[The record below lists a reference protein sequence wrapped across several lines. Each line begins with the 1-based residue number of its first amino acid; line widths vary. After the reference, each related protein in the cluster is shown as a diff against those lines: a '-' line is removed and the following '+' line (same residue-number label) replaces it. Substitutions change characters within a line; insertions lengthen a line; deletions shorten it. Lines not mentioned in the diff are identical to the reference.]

1 VELLGRGALI
11 LALLFAVFAAGA
23 GWWAGVHRD
32 RRVAT
37 AAARAI
43 LAAFAAVLTASVV
56 MWVAILRHD
65 FRFEQVADHSSRSLP
80 TPYLFSSFWSS
91 QAGSLLLWGLILTGL
106 SSLAVWLGRTRD
118 ADLLPWLAAILGG
131 ISTFFLFMLVA
142 VASPFETVSTVPA
155 DGSGLNTSLQ
165 NPYMMAHPPVL
176 YLGYVGFA
184 IPFAYAMAALL
195 AGRTDERW
203 ILTTR
208 RFTLAAWG
216 FLGIGI
222 VLGAKWAYESVGWGG
237 FWGWDPVENAALIP
251 WLVGTAFLH
260 SVIVQEKKG
269 MLKVWNVCLVSA
281 TFALSI
287 LGTFLTRSA
296 ITSSIHSFV
305 QSNVGPW
312 FVAFIGIIVVFAS
325 GVILTH
331 LPLLRARHRIES
343 VVSREATFLFNNLL
357 FVALAFA
364 ILWGVLFPILSQA
377 VRGQQFSVSSPYYD
391 FFAAAFGIPLIF
403 LAGFGPVV
411 AWRKASKGSLAKAFR
426 WPFLSAACGAAL
438 CVFAGLGSSV
448 PGVIA
453 LSLCLFVV
461 VCISLEL
468 ARGTVARHALDP
480 GRGWPSAFT
489 SLIGRNRRRYG
500 GYVVH
505 LGVVVGIVGI
515 IGTTV
520 YATVSEQIVQPG
532 QTLHVHGYA
541 VTFKGIERHLG
552 PNYSESGA
560 VLSVR
565 HNGGAPFRI
574 DPSRRFFDVEGQ
586 TANQVAIRTD
596 WRTGSDLYVI
606 FSGTAPNGGASLK
619 VLVNP
624 VVDLLWL
631 GGLLIGLGTLVAIWP
646 DPHVARRL
654 ARRYAEEPVSAETT

>member
-11 LALLFAVFAAGA
+11 LALLAACFAAGA
-23 GWWAGVHRD
+23 GWWAGAHRD
-32 RRVAT
+32 RRIAT
-37 AAARAI
+37 AAVRAI
-43 LAAFAAVLTASVV
+43 LASFAGVLTASIVL
-56 MWVAILRHD
+56 WVAILRHD

-80 TPYLFSSFWSS
+80 TVYQFSSFWSS
-91 QAGSLLLWGLILTGL
+91 QAGSLLLWGLVLTGL
-106 SSLAVWLGRTRD
+106 SSLAVFRGRKRD
-118 ADLLPWLAAILGG
+118 QDLLPWLTAILGG
-131 ISTFFLFMLVA
+131 TAAFFLFMLVA
-142 VASPFETVSTVPA
+142 IASPFATVPVVPS

-165 NPYMMAHPPVL
+165 NPYMMAHPPIL

-184 IPFAYAMAALL
+184 IPFAYAMSALL

-222 VLGAKWAYESVGWGG
+222 LLGAKWAYESVGWGG

-269 MLKVWNVCLVSA
+269 MLKVWNVCLISA
-281 TFALSI
+281 VFALSI
-287 LGTFLTRSA
+287 LGTFLTRSG

-305 QSNVGPW
+305 ESDVGPW
-312 FVAFIGIIVVFAS
+312 FVAFIGIIIVFSSA
-325 GVILTH
+325 VILTH

-343 VVSREATFLFNNLL
+343 AISREATFLFNNLL

-364 ILWGVLFPILSQA
+364 VLWGVLFPILSQA
-377 VRGQQFSVSSPYYD
+377 VRGTQFSVSSPYYD
-391 FFAAAFGIPLIF
+391 FFAMVFGIPLIF
-403 LAGFGPVV
+403 LAGVGPVV
-411 AWRKASKGSLAKAFR
+411 AWRKASAGSLARAFR
-426 WPFLSAACGAAL
+426 WPFLSAAAAVAL
-438 CVFAGLGSSV
+438 CILAGLGSSV
-448 PGVIA
+448 AGVVA

-461 VCISLEL
+461 VCIGLEL
-468 ARGTVARHALDP
+468 ARGTVARHALEP
-480 GRGWPSAFT
+480 GRGWGRALT
-489 SLIGRNRRRYG
+489 GLVGRNRRRYG

-532 QTLHVHGYA
+532 QSLSVHGYRL
-541 VTFKGIERHLG
+541 TFERLERHLG
-552 PNYSESGA
+552 PNYSQTGA

-565 HNGGAPFRI
+565 HNGGKPFLI
-574 DPSRRFFDVEGQ
+574 DPSRRFFDREGQ
-586 TANQVAIRTD
+586 TANNVAIQTD

-606 FSGTAPNGGASLK
+606 FSGTSPNGGASLK

-631 GGLLIGLGTLVAIWP
+631 GGLLIGLGTLIAIWP

-654 ARRYAEEPVSAETT
+654 ARRYAEEPLASER

>member
-1 VELLGRGALI
+1 VP
-11 LALLFAVFAAGA
+11 
-23 GWWAGVHRD
+23 
-32 RRVAT
+32 
-37 AAARAI
+37 
-43 LAAFAAVLTASVV
+43 VV
-56 MWVAILRHD
+56 P
-65 FRFEQVADHSSRSLP
+65 S
-80 TPYLFSSFWSS
+80 
-91 QAGSLLLWGLILTGL
+91 
-106 SSLAVWLGRTRD
+106 
-118 ADLLPWLAAILGG
+118 
-131 ISTFFLFMLVA
+131 
-142 VASPFETVSTVPA
+142 

-184 IPFAYAMAALL
+184 IPFAYAMSALL

-222 VLGAKWAYESVGWGG
+222 LLGAKWAYESVGWGG

-269 MLKVWNVCLVSA
+269 MLKIWNVCLISA
-281 TFALSI
+281 VFALSI
-287 LGTFLTRSA
+287 LGTFLTRSG

-305 QSNVGPW
+305 ESDVGPW
-312 FVAFIGIIVVFAS
+312 FVAFIGIIIAFAS
-325 GVILTH
+325 AVILTH

-343 VVSREATFLFNNLL
+343 AISREATFLFNNLL

-364 ILWGVLFPILSQA
+364 VLWGVLFPILSQA

-391 FFAAAFGIPLIF
+391 FFAMVFGIPLIF
-403 LAGFGPVV
+403 LAGVGPVV
-411 AWRKASKGSLAKAFR
+411 AWRKASAGSLAKAFR
-426 WPFLSAACGAAL
+426 WPFLSAAAAVAL
-438 CVFAGLGSSV
+438 CILAGLGSSV
-448 PGVIA
+448 AGVVA

-461 VCISLEL
+461 VCIGLEL
-468 ARGTVARHALDP
+468 ARGTVARHALEP
-480 GRGWPSAFT
+480 SRGWGRALAG
-489 SLIGRNRRRYG
+489 LIGRNRRRYG

-520 YATVSEQIVQPG
+520 YATVSEQIVKPG
-532 QTLHVHGYA
+532 QTLRVHGYDI
-541 VTFKGIERHLG
+541 TFKGLERHLG
-552 PNYSESGA
+552 PNYSQTGA
-560 VLSVR
+560 ILDVT
-565 HNGGAPFRI
+565 HNGGTPFRI
-574 DPSRRFFDVEGQ
+574 DPSRRFFDREGQ
-586 TANQVAIRTD
+586 TANNVAIRTD

-606 FSGTAPNGGASLK
+606 FSGTAPDGGASLK

-631 GGLLIGLGTLVAIWP
+631 GGLLIGLGTLIAIWP

-654 ARRYAEEPVSAETT
+654 ARRYAEEPLPSER

>member
-11 LALLFAVFAAGA
+11 LALLAAIFAAGA
-23 GWWAGVHRD
+23 GTYAGLHRD
-32 RRVAT
+32 RRLAT
-37 AAARAI
+37 AGVRAVVVS
-43 LAAFAAVLTASVV
+43 FAAVLTAAIVL
-56 MWVAILRHD
+56 WVAILKHD
-65 FRFEQVADHSSRSLP
+65 FRFQQVAQHSSRALP
-80 TPYLFSSFWSS
+80 TQYQFSSLWSS
-91 QAGSLLLWGLILTGL
+91 QAGSLLLWGLVLTGL
-106 SSLAVWLGRTRD
+106 STLAVWRSRHRD
-118 ADLLPWLAAILGG
+118 ADLLPWLVAILGG
-131 ISTFFLFMLVA
+131 TSAFFLFMLVA
-142 VASPFETVSTVPA
+142 IASPFETMAVVPT

-165 NPYMMAHPPVL
+165 NPYMMAHPPIL

-184 IPFAYAMAALL
+184 IPFAYAMSALL

-222 VLGAKWAYESVGWGG
+222 LLGAKWAYESVGWGG

-269 MLKVWNVCLVSA
+269 MLKVWNVCLVST

-287 LGTFLTRSA
+287 LGTFLTRSG
-296 ITSSIHSFV
+296 ITSSIHSFAEG
-305 QSNVGPW
+305 NVGPF
-312 FVAFIGIIVVFAS
+312 FVFFIGVIVVFAS
-325 GVILTH
+325 AVILTH

-343 VVSREATFLFNNLL
+343 PISREATFLFNNLL

-377 VRGQQFSVSSPYYD
+377 IRGQQFSVSSPYYD

-403 LAGFGPVV
+403 LAGVGPVV
-411 AWRKASKGSLAKAFR
+411 AWRKASAGSLAKAFR
-426 WPFLSAACGAAL
+426 WPFLSAAAGAAI
-438 CVFAGLGSSV
+438 CVFAGLGSNV
-448 PGVIA
+448 PGVVA

-461 VCISLEL
+461 VCIGLEL
-468 ARGTVARHALDP
+468 ARGTIARHALDP
-480 GRGWPSAFT
+480 GRSWPGAFV
-489 SLIGRNRRRYG
+489 SLVGRNRRRYG

-520 YATVSEQIVQPG
+520 YATVAETIVKPG
-532 QTLHVHGYA
+532 STLKVHGYA
-541 VTFKGIERHLG
+541 ITFKGIERHLG
-552 PNYSESGA
+552 PNYSETGA
-560 VLSVR
+560 QLVVR

-574 DPSRRFFDVEGQ
+574 DPSRRFFDTEGQ
-586 TANQVAIRTD
+586 TANQVAITTD
-596 WRTGSDLYVI
+596 WHTGSDLYVI

-631 GGLLIGLGTLVAIWP
+631 GGLLIGLGTLIAIWP
-646 DPHVARRL
+646 DPHLARRL
-654 ARRYAEEPVSAETT
+654 ARRYAEGPLASER

>member
-1 VELLGRGALI
+1 
-11 LALLFAVFAAGA
+11 
-23 GWWAGVHRD
+23 
-32 RRVAT
+32 
-37 AAARAI
+37 
-43 LAAFAAVLTASVV
+43 
-56 MWVAILRHD
+56 
-65 FRFEQVADHSSRSLP
+65 
-80 TPYLFSSFWSS
+80 
-91 QAGSLLLWGLILTGL
+91 
-106 SSLAVWLGRTRD
+106 
-118 ADLLPWLAAILGG
+118 
-131 ISTFFLFMLVA
+131 MLVA
-142 VASPFETVSTVPA
+142 VASPFETVPVVPS
-155 DGSGLNTSLQ
+155 DGTGLNTSLQ
-165 NPYMMAHPPVL
+165 NPYMMIHPPIL

-184 IPFAYAMAALL
+184 IPFAYAMSALL

-222 VLGAKWAYESVGWGG
+222 LLGAKWAYESVGWGG

-269 MLKVWNVCLVSA
+269 MLKVWNVCLISA

-287 LGTFLTRSA
+287 LGTFLTRSG

-305 QSNVGPW
+305 ESDVGPW

-325 GVILTH
+325 AVILTH

-377 VRGQQFSVSSPYYD
+377 VRGRAVLGLEPVLRLLRRRVRHPADLPRRLRARRGLAQGVD
-391 FFAAAFGIPLIF
+391 AAA
-403 LAGFGPVV
+403 
-411 AWRKASKGSLAKAFR
+411 WRA
-426 WPFLSAACGAAL
+426 
-438 CVFAGLGSSV
+438 
-448 PGVIA
+448 
-453 LSLCLFVV
+453 
-461 VCISLEL
+461 
-468 ARGTVARHALDP
+468 
-480 GRGWPSAFT
+480 PSAGRSSRPPPAPRCACSPASARTSPASWRSACACSSSSASDSSSRAAPSHATRSSRGVGWARAFS

-520 YATVSEQIVQPG
+520 YATVAEQIVKPG
-532 QTLHVHGYA
+532 QTLRVHGYA
-541 VTFKGIERHLG
+541 ITYKGIERHLG
-552 PNYSESGA
+552 PNYSETGA

-565 HNGGAPFRI
+565 QNGGTPFRI
-574 DPSRRFFDVEGQ
+574 DPSRRFFDREGQ

-624 VVDLLWL
+624 
-631 GGLLIGLGTLVAIWP
+631 G
-646 DPHVARRL
+646 RRSAL
-654 ARRYAEEPVSAETT
+654 ARRAADRARHAHRDLAGSARGAAPRTPVRRGAARERA

>member
-1 VELLGRGALI
+1 MELLGRGALI
-11 LALLFAVFAAGA
+11 LALLAACFAAGA
-23 GWWAGVHRD
+23 GWWAGAHRD
-32 RRVAT
+32 RRIAT
-37 AAARAI
+37 AATRAV
-43 LAAFAAVLTASVV
+43 LASFAAVLTASIVL
-56 MWVAILRHD
+56 WVAILRHD
-65 FRFEQVADHSSRSLP
+65 FRFAQVAEHSSRSLP
-80 TPYLFSSFWSS
+80 TVYQFSSFWSS
-91 QAGSLLLWGLILTGL
+91 QAGSLLLWGLVLTGL
-106 SSLAVWLGRTRD
+106 SSLAVWRSRKRD
-118 ADLLPWLAAILGG
+118 QDLLPWLTAILGG
-131 ISTFFLFMLVA
+131 TAAFFLFMLVA
-142 VASPFETVSTVPA
+142 VASPFATVPVVPN

-184 IPFAYAMAALL
+184 IPFAYAMSALL

-222 VLGAKWAYESVGWGG
+222 LLGAKWAYESVGWGG

-269 MLKVWNVCLVSA
+269 MLKVWNVCLISA
-281 TFALSI
+281 VFALSI
-287 LGTFLTRSA
+287 LGTFLTRSG

-305 QSNVGPW
+305 ESDVGPW
-312 FVAFIGIIVVFAS
+312 FVAFIGIIIAFSSA
-325 GVILTH
+325 VILTH

-343 VVSREATFLFNNLL
+343 AISREATFLFNNLL

-364 ILWGVLFPILSQA
+364 VLWGVLFPILSQA

-391 FFAAAFGIPLIF
+391 FFAMVFGIPLIF
-403 LAGFGPVV
+403 LAGVGPVV
-411 AWRKASKGSLAKAFR
+411 AWRKASAGSLARAFR
-426 WPFLSAACGAAL
+426 WPFLSAAAAVAL
-438 CVFAGLGSSV
+438 CILAGLGSSV
-448 PGVIA
+448 AGVVA

-461 VCISLEL
+461 VCVGLEL
-468 ARGTVARHALDP
+468 ARGTVARHSLEP
-480 GRGWPSAFT
+480 GRGWARALT
-489 SLIGRNRRRYG
+489 GLIGRNRRRYG

-520 YATVSEQIVQPG
+520 YATVAEQIVRPG
-532 QTLHVHGYA
+532 QTLHVNGYA
-541 VTFKGIERHLG
+541 LTFERLERHLG
-552 PNYSESGA
+552 PNYSQTGA
-560 VLSVR
+560 LLSVV
-565 HNGGAPFRI
+565 HNGGKAFTL
-574 DPSRRFFDVEGQ
+574 DPSRRFFDREGQ
-586 TANQVAIRTD
+586 TANNVAIRTD

-631 GGLLIGLGTLVAIWP
+631 GGLLIALGALIAIWP

-654 ARRYAEEPVSAETT
+654 ARRYAEEPLPSER

>member
-1 VELLGRGALI
+1 MELLGRGALI
-11 LALLFAVFAAGA
+11 LALLAACFAAGA
-23 GWWAGVHRD
+23 GWWAGARHD
-32 RRVAT
+32 RRIAT
-37 AAARAI
+37 AATRAI
-43 LAAFAAVLTASVV
+43 LASFAAVLTASIV

-65 FRFEQVADHSSRSLP
+65 FRFAQVAEHSSRSLP
-80 TPYLFSSFWSS
+80 TVYQFSSFWSS
-91 QAGSLLLWGLILTGL
+91 QAGSLLLWGLVLTGL
-106 SSLAVWLGRTRD
+106 SSLAVWRSRKRD
-118 ADLLPWLAAILGG
+118 QDLLPWLTAILGG
-131 ISTFFLFMLVA
+131 TAAFFLFMLVA
-142 VASPFETVSTVPA
+142 VASPFQTVPVVPN

-184 IPFAYAMAALL
+184 IPFAYAMSALL

-216 FLGIGI
+216 FLGVGI
-222 VLGAKWAYESVGWGG
+222 LLGAKWAYESVGWGG

-269 MLKVWNVCLVSA
+269 MLKVWNVCLISA
-281 TFALSI
+281 VFALSI
-287 LGTFLTRSA
+287 LGTFLTRSG

-305 QSNVGPW
+305 ESDVGPW
-312 FVAFIGIIVVFAS
+312 FVAFIGIIIAFSSA
-325 GVILTH
+325 VILTH
-331 LPLLRARHRIES
+331 LPLLRARHKIES
-343 VVSREATFLFNNLL
+343 AISREATFLFNNLL

-364 ILWGVLFPILSQA
+364 VLWGVLFPILSQA

-391 FFAAAFGIPLIF
+391 FFAMVFGIPLIF
-403 LAGFGPVV
+403 LAGVGPVV
-411 AWRKASKGSLAKAFR
+411 AWRKASAGSLARAFR
-426 WPFLSAACGAAL
+426 WPFLSAAAAVAL
-438 CVFAGLGSSV
+438 CILAGLGSSV
-448 PGVIA
+448 AGVVA

-461 VCISLEL
+461 VCIGLEL
-468 ARGTVARHALDP
+468 GRGTVARHSLEP
-480 GRGWPSAFT
+480 GRGWARALT
-489 SLIGRNRRRYG
+489 GLIGRNRRRYG

-520 YATVSEQIVQPG
+520 YATVAEQIVRPG
-532 QTLHVHGYA
+532 QTLNVHGYA
-541 VTFKGIERHLG
+541 VTFSRLERHLG
-552 PNYSESGA
+552 PNFSQTGA
-560 VLSVR
+560 LLNVV
-565 HNGGAPFRI
+565 HNGGKAFTM
-574 DPSRRFFDVEGQ
+574 DPSRRFFDREGQ
-586 TANQVAIRTD
+586 TANNVAIRTD

-631 GGLLIGLGTLVAIWP
+631 GGLLIGLGTLIAIWP

-654 ARRYAEEPVSAETT
+654 ARRYAEEPLPSER

>member
-1 VELLGRGALI
+1 MELLGRGALI
-11 LALLFAVFAAGA
+11 LALLAACFAAGA
-23 GWWAGVHRD
+23 GWWAGAHRD
-32 RRVAT
+32 RRIAT
-37 AAARAI
+37 AATRAI
-43 LAAFAAVLTASVV
+43 LASFAGVLTASIVL
-56 MWVAILRHD
+56 WVAILRHD
-65 FRFEQVADHSSRSLP
+65 FRFAQVADHSSRSLP
-80 TPYLFSSFWSS
+80 TVYQFSSFWSS
-91 QAGSLLLWGLILTGL
+91 QAGSLLLWGLVLTGL
-106 SSLAVWLGRTRD
+106 SSLAVWRSRARD
-118 ADLLPWLAAILGG
+118 QDLLPWLTAILGG
-131 ISTFFLFMLVA
+131 TAAFFLFILVA
-142 VASPFETVSTVPA
+142 VASPFATVPVVPN

-184 IPFAYAMAALL
+184 IPFAYAMSALL

-222 VLGAKWAYESVGWGG
+222 LLGAKWAYESVGWGG

-269 MLKVWNVCLVSA
+269 MLKVWNVCLISA
-281 TFALSI
+281 VFALSI
-287 LGTFLTRSA
+287 LGTFLTRSG

-305 QSNVGPW
+305 ESDVGPW
-312 FVAFIGIIVVFAS
+312 FVAFIGIIIAFSSA
-325 GVILTH
+325 VILTH

-343 VVSREATFLFNNLL
+343 AISREATFLFNNLL

-364 ILWGVLFPILSQA
+364 VLWGVLFPILSQA

-391 FFAAAFGIPLIF
+391 FFAMVFGIPLIF
-403 LAGFGPVV
+403 LAGVGPVV
-411 AWRKASKGSLAKAFR
+411 AWRKASAGSLARAFR
-426 WPFLSAACGAAL
+426 WPFLSVAAAVGL
-438 CVFAGLGSSV
+438 CILAGLGSSV
-448 PGVIA
+448 AGVVA

-461 VCISLEL
+461 VCIGLEL
-468 ARGTVARHALDP
+468 ARGTAARHSLDP
-480 GRGWPSAFT
+480 GRGWARALT
-489 SLIGRNRRRYG
+489 GLIGRNRRRYG

-520 YATVSEQIVQPG
+520 YATVAEQVVRPG
-532 QTLHVHGYA
+532 QTLHVNGYA
-541 VTFKGIERHLG
+541 LTFERLERHLG
-552 PNYSESGA
+552 PNYSQTGA
-560 VLSVR
+560 LLSVV
-565 HNGGAPFRI
+565 HNGGKAFTL
-574 DPSRRFFDVEGQ
+574 DPSRRFFDREGQ
-586 TANQVAIRTD
+586 TANNVAIRTD

-631 GGLLIGLGTLVAIWP
+631 GGLLIGLGALIAIWP

-654 ARRYAEEPVSAETT
+654 ARRYAEEPLPSER